1 MRPLTRCC
9 VLEGANGNND
19 RRNLW
24 LTNQGASV
32 FDGRLEERA
41 ILRLIPGSLMG
52 P

>member
-1 MRPLTRCC
+1 MRPLKG
-9 VLEGANGNND
+9 LNGNND

-24 LTNQGASV
+24 RMNQGASV
-32 FDGRLEERA
+32 FDGKLKERA